1 MIRPTAITT
10 ALLLCMATAGA
21 ASPLKFG
28 GESRDLGKVARKS
41 RTEAV
46 FRFVND
52 SHMPVVITGA
62 KTPCGCTKVRFPSR
76 PVMAGAADS
85 LTVVFNATERGA
97 FYKKITITTSS
108 GEQTLAIR
116 GTVE

>member
-10 ALLLCMATAGA
+10 ALLLCVATAGA

-28 GESRDLGKVARKS
+28 DESRDLGKVARKS

-62 KTPCGCTKVRFPSR
+62 KTHCGCTKVRFPSR
-76 PVMAGAADS
+76 PVMAAADS

>member
-10 ALLLCMATAGA
+10 ALLLCVATAGA

-28 GESRDLGKVARKS
+28 DESRDLG
-41 RTEAV
+41 TEAV